1 MRNKSALYRF
11 VLSTTFL
18 LSSVLMSVFP
28 ASGKV
33 VASYIPSQENNQAR
47 EDPVSLP
54 LKAPWLAGVKFHMGG
69 GPDDGS
75 FYGEFKHTDFD
86 AYALDFNGAVNTEE
100 PVNDKTVLA
109 AAVADG
115 VVRERGW
122 NGTYGNTVVI
132 GHPGGY
138 QSRYAHLRNLDRA
151 PAKGDF
157 VAQGTPIGYI
167 DDTGMELG
175 EHLHFAMYYC
185 EKDCETAT
193 NQKAQRP
200 EPMEKSFKPFTNGDQ
215 LTSTNYGVGIE
226 AYTCQVGIDCL
237 DESEWNQKYHP
248 SFMDTYYRYNGQAM
262 TFGSSLDFVK
272 KFDGTDFLY
281 QEFAEFTYDQNQCV
295 FNKKGTLFEWNSI
308 AYYMVGPIW
317 DEYVNQNGPKGT
329 LGKPISDTYQ
339 WIDARSGKINFRNDF
354 ENGSLIATPDGK
366 VETWNSKNAKWEVKF
381 FSFPDFTYPLMTRY
395 DKSLNLTWTPMALSS
410 QKNWFSIENFS
421 SLIATTNFDK
431 NIVLSKID
439 ALVQGYAEIHL
450 DGKVINPPINS
461 PDQEESQQYT
471 KFSFTNPHLEV
482 RFSQEYYKQARL
494 KVDANQMGVFNSPG
508 DGQFLMMDIPQFSQI
523 AYADYTP
530 PSYQEQPTSS
540 TETVLVFDTSGSM
553 SDSDSSGISK
563 IEAAQ
568 RAGLQILNVIEAE
581 NIALGASNQIG
592 IASYNYTANV
602 DNPLTTDI
610 ALLKDTLVGLSA
622 NGSTAM
628 ADGLQTGMNLFSS
641 GSGNK
646 VLILLSDGLP
656 NISLNSGS
664 SQDYDYIKQQVI
676 DLATQA
682 GQQNIC
688 VNTVGFGDPNQGS
701 DSIDEDFLRAVASAS
716 GCGKYYSALDAIELA
731 NVYVELRHTSTGVI
745 QFKQT
750 GQIAAGEEKPLG
762 VVEIPEYQ
770 EIFLMTVNWPGS
782 KLQPVVIDPSGI
794 TVDNS
799 YPGVSISES
808 STLVS
813 YILNNPIPGNWQL
826 SLIGIDIPEGV
837 CDYNAILSTRVGVI
851 PLLDITP
858 EPTPVPPPPVGG
870 VSIFVVLLVL
880 AASGI
885 GIFAYSNVL
894 KRAGKK
900 TVIADASGG
909 KLYGRTGAYR
919 QKIISLHDGFVIG
932 RGERC
937 DLKLLDSSVGRHH
950 TQFRFAQGSWY
961 VQDMGSIR
969 GTYVN
974 GARINAIRLTSGDTI
989 AIGSDTFTFI
999 SNS

>member
-1 MRNKSALYRF
+1 MRGKHLFRRLFF
-11 VLSTTFL
+11 VTIYLMSFL
-18 LSSVLMSVFP
+18 LI
-28 ASGKV
+28 G
-33 VASYIPSQENNQAR
+33 
-47 EDPVSLP
+47 
-54 LKAPWLAGVKFHMGG
+54 
-69 GPDDGS
+69 
-75 FYGEFKHTDFD
+75 
-86 AYALDFNGAVNTEE
+86 AYASTR
-100 PVNDKTVLA
+100 
-109 AAVADG
+109 G
-115 VVRERGW
+115 V
-122 NGTYGNTVVI
+122 
-132 GHPGGY
+132 H
-138 QSRYAHLRNLDRA
+138 
-151 PAKGDF
+151 
-157 VAQGTPIGYI
+157 
-167 DDTGMELG
+167 
-175 EHLHFAMYYC
+175 
-185 EKDCETAT
+185 
-193 NQKAQRP
+193 
-200 EPMEKSFKPFTNGDQ
+200 
-215 LTSTNYGVGIE
+215 
-226 AYTCQVGIDCL
+226 
-237 DESEWNQKYHP
+237 
-248 SFMDTYYRYNGQAM
+248 
-262 TFGSSLDFVK
+262 
-272 KFDGTDFLY
+272 
-281 QEFAEFTYDQNQCV
+281 AEF
-295 FNKKGTLFEWNSI
+295 LSS
-308 AYYMVGPIW
+308 
-317 DEYVNQNGPKGT
+317 
-329 LGKPISDTYQ
+329 PISDYHEQLT
-339 WIDARSGKINFRNDF
+339 
-354 ENGSLIATPDGK
+354 GSTD
-366 VETWNSKNAKWEVKF
+366 
-381 FSFPDFTYPLMTRY
+381 
-395 DKSLNLTWTPMALSS
+395 
-410 QKNWFSIENFS
+410 
-421 SLIATTNFDK
+421 
-431 NIVLSKID
+431 
-439 ALVQGYAEIHL
+439 
-450 DGKVINPPINS
+450 
-461 PDQEESQQYT
+461 
-471 KFSFTNPHLEV
+471 
-482 RFSQEYYKQARL
+482 
-494 KVDANQMGVFNSPG
+494 
-508 DGQFLMMDIPQFSQI
+508 
-523 AYADYTP
+523 
-530 PSYQEQPTSS
+530 
-540 TETVLVFDTSGSM
+540 TVLVFDTSGSM
-553 SDSDSSGISK
+553 TDPDSSGISK

-581 NIALGASNQIG
+581 NVALGASNQIG
-592 IASYNYTANV
+592 IASYNYAAYV
-602 DNPLTTDI
+602 DSPLTTDI
-610 ALLKDTLVGLSA
+610 ALLRDTLLGLSA
-622 NGSTAM
+622 NGRTAM

-750 GQIAAGEEKPLG
+750 GQITAGEEKPLG

-851 PLLDITP
+851 PVPDPTP
-858 EPTPVPPPPVGG
+858 EPTPVPPPAVGG

-937 DLKLLDSSVGRHH
+937 DLRLLDSSVGRHH
-950 TQFRFAQGSWY
+950 AQFRFAQGSWY